1 MDGDISRKSYVE
13 ILKYYSKD
21 ENKLGGH
28 NFGKNKKK
36 DLNKYDI
43 YYKDYLYDYYK
54 ECNNNINNNSSSYYN
69 KFNTEYTDCLKTDNS
84 FFMTTL
90 SNLKKD
96 NDDNDV
102 DCINKGGSYSNNNN
116 NNNFCLNVEMLF
128 SFLFCNIYIYIKFM

>member
-54 ECNNNINNNSSSYYN
+54 ELVVIIINSIQNIQI
-69 KFNTEYTDCLKTDNS
+69 
-84 FFMTTL
+84 
-90 SNLKKD
+90 
-96 NDDNDV
+96 V
-102 DCINKGGSYSNNNN
+102 
-116 NNNFCLNVEMLF
+116 
-128 SFLFCNIYIYIKFM
+128 